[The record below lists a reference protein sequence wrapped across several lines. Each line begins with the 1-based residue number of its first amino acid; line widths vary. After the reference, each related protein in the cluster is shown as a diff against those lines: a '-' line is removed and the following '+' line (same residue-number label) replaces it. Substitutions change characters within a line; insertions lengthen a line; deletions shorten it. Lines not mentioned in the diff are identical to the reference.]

1 MWRQSSPPQGV
12 AKQDSQARCRR
23 SFASASARRRSRVA
37 SQVRCLIE
45 LGLDPAAAVRSW
57 ATGRRVR
64 ACGGWSPNASA
75 CHAALGHTL
84 LPCADELFTSVNVA
98 MRQDTAT
105 AQVITD
111 YTMTLRE
118 LLLPVPA
125 YCLMAS
131 EDSFTKLADLFMSR
145 LDVRSH
151 ESCSPEETQRMAAA
165 LAELLRRCPHDL
177 QRDCWERCLDF
188 FVDLCEV
195 DESGESMLAR
205 TSATDTRTSSH
216 LFAALNV
223 FVLKWG
229 VDVAHDAHTL
239 KLLGLLA
246 PILLRAWS
254 AQQVPRKIKD
264 ESFAVARTL
273 LNLDVLGAVPGL
285 LQATLDAAVIEVE
298 HRAADGGRLRGDS
311 HELKGP
317 LLTEEARVLMELIS
331 ELWAH
336 RAIDGSG
343 WLKEQDGDAD
353 DIALPRK
360 RARTLDPCVPLP
372 RLPLA
377 PPQV

>member
-1 MWRQSSPPQGV
+1 MT
-12 AKQDSQARCRR
+12 AR
-23 SFASASARRRSRVA
+23 
-37 SQVRCLIE
+37 
-45 LGLDPAAAVRSW
+45 
-57 ATGRRVR
+57 
-64 ACGGWSPNASA
+64 
-75 CHAALGHTL
+75 HAALGHPL
-84 LPCADELFTSVNVA
+84 LPCADELFSHVNAA
-98 MRQDTAT
+98 MREDTAT

-131 EDSFTKLADLFMSR
+131 EDSFTKLAELFMIR
-145 LDVRSH
+145 LDTRNPD
-151 ESCSPEETQRMAAA
+151 SCSPDEMQRMAAA

-195 DESGESMLAR
+195 DESGECMLVR

-216 LFAALNV
+216 LFAGLNE
-223 FVLKWG
+223 FLLKWG

-254 AQQVPRKIKD
+254 AQALPRKIKD
-264 ESFAVARTL
+264 ECFAVARTL

-285 LQATLDAAVIEVE
+285 LQATLDAAMSEVD

-311 HELKGP
+311 HEPKGP
-317 LLTEEARVLMELIS
+317 LLTEETRVLMELIS
-331 ELWAH
+331 DLWAH
-336 RAIDGSG
+336 RAIDGAG

-353 DIALPRK
+353 DVALPRK
-360 RARTLDPCVPLP
+360 RARTLDPCVLMPQW
-372 RLPLA
+372 PLA
-377 PPQV
+377 PPCKADSVCRADGLAWSSRCATICMCCYLRWRSLCGVTGKSCPRTS